1 MSMRF
6 RSGIMVYILTGKVMT
21 VYTSNGVKVWTK
33 FFNSVDEAREEFMAL
48 V

>member
-6 RSGIMVYILTGKVMT
+6 RSGRMIFILTGKVLS
-21 VYTSNGVKVWTK
+21 VYTSDGTKVWCK
-33 FFNSVDEAREEFMAL
+33 FFPSIDVAREEFLAL